1 MRQILKQYSVDV
13 LFVEVSVDW
22 SDVSLDWSE
31 VYLRGSF
38 IVMYQTNES
47 EVCSDGVPRRYDHM
61 IIWSSDLVII

>member
-1 MRQILKQYSVDV
+1 MRQILKQYSADV

-22 SDVSLDWSE
+22 SDVSLSWSE

-38 IVMYQTNES
+38 IVMYQTTES
-47 EVCSDGVPRRYDHM
+47 EVCSGAVPSRYDHM